1 MDAKVTLLSAQDEQ
15 HLQEIASRFHQP
27 TESSAA
33 YATPLITS
41 VMEAPQPLAGV
52 LKFSVRRSSGR
63 LLRADFV
70 GHSVFSRP
78 KRKNAPLSYGL
89 CTSNAR
95 TITLGVS
102 GGQYVGLELL
112 DALSHAYPVPD
123 LVVRFLLCDG
133 ANFPREFL
141 SACVERLRQFS
152 PLAVLQ
158 LSKGGVHA
166 GHFGPG
172 GFQDKHADRLVPFP

>member
-1 MDAKVTLLSAQDEQ
+1 MDAKITLLSAQDEQ
-15 HLQEIASRFHQP
+15 HLQEIASRFHQQ
-27 TESSAA
+27 TEATPS
-33 YATPLITS
+33 YATALITS
-41 VMEAPQPLAGV
+41 AMEAPNPLAGV
-52 LKFSVRRSSGR
+52 LKFSVRRSAGR

-70 GHSVFSRP
+70 GHALLERP
-78 KRKNAPLSYGL
+78 TRKNAPMSYGMS
-89 CTSNAR
+89 TTNAR

-102 GGQYVGLELL
+102 RGKFVGLELL

-141 SACVERLRQFS
+141 SACVERLRKFS